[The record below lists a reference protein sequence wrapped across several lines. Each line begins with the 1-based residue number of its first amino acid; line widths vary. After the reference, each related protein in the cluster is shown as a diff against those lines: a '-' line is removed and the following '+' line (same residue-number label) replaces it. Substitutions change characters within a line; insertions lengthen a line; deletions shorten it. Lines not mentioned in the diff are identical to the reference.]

1 MTDQTQSARNCQ
13 ASDNKRPASSR
24 VEYRLSLGGFL
35 AVSDIYRTVTMPEN
49 GFVIESKMGG
59 HNHGYRPDERDNWS
73 LEFLWCLEG
82 GAWSFR
88 LGQLSLFVRF
98 ASLARPLP
106 ASDWNATA
114 ARRRPPARHGD
125 LSR

>member
-88 LGQLSLFVRF
+88 LGQLSLFVHPISNSSGPKSTSAF
-98 ASLARPLP
+98 
-106 ASDWNATA
+106 
-114 ARRRPPARHGD
+114 RPPAKAFDGCSGS
-125 LSR
+125 LW